1 MYQGSS
7 NTWAVKFYYLF
18 NVRYFGLIITECPV
32 IVGIIVIDYIYIFA
46 K

>member
-18 NVRYFGLIITECPV
+18 NVGYFGLIIAESPV
-32 IVGIIVIDYIYIFA
+32 IVRIIVIDYIFIFA